1 MLNNSIILFYSLKQ
15 KTMKVLLFI
24 TLLLTI
30 FSCKK
35 ESGCYDAQLEQQ
47 FRNSFCTEDCPGVIG
62 CDGKTYCNECDANRH
77 GIRVD

>member
-15 KTMKVLLFI
+15 KTMKVLLLI
-24 TLLLTI
+24 TVLLTF

-35 ESGCYDAQLEQQ
+35 ESGCYDAQLEKQ

-62 CDGKTYCNECDANRH
+62 CDGKTYCNECVANRH